1 MSFLI
6 TGEWLTAHARER
18 VFEYGADDALRFLT
32 TSVVG
37 LDAAMAGEVLDG
49 SKRVVGDTH
58 SEIDV
63 VPDDAPEGETLRGE
77 LAARYRWHFAGVW
90 FDRSTK
96 KYRRPY
102 AVVTGWG
109 EDDTRRPTLETGE
122 NCNHSFPA
130 GRMVSRL
137 CGGDMESWSFYR
149 CVRYMNDRVHD
160 LCVRMQVPGRPP
172 GEEMV
177 LWSNV
182 DAPPLWWPV
191 ARDPA
196 VALAAYLAEF
206 GSLDERG
213 AHIEYARERKA
224 SERAKETLAAA
235 GIVPPVAPEPAPE
248 PPAEPRPLPRP
259 TADLLR
265 ELLPDDTPK
274 HVAEGIM
281 RTMTDDETPKPVR
294 VTDPTEAPY
303 AWVAR
308 DGGLWLCRGYM
319 DHKATAL
326 GVAEALGMS
335 LDRWQGNGD
344 HALGELGWAKV
355 GRDAQNEPFAW
366 IDPTKTPTD
375 PQFDAVV
382 RWLVHN
388 KADPLDV
395 QAWANS
401 RKRPE

>member
-18 VFEYGADDALRFLT
+18 VFEYGADDAVRFLT
-32 TSVVG
+32 TSIVG
-37 LDAAMAGEVLDG
+37 LGTDLAGEVLSG
-49 SKRVVGDTH
+49 GKRVVGDSRT
-58 SEIDV
+58 EIDV
-63 VPDDAPEGETLRGE
+63 VADDTPEGAEARAA

-90 FDRSTK
+90 FDRSAK
-96 KYRRPY
+96 KFRRPY

-109 EDDTRRPTLETGE
+109 ENDIQPERVRNRYHNKPEKSML
-122 NCNHSFPA
+122 A
-130 GRMVSRL
+130 RYA
-137 CGGDMESWSFYR
+137 GGDPEGWSYFR
-149 CVRYMNDRVHD
+149 CVHYMNDRVHD
-160 LCVRMQVPGRPP
+160 LCVRMAVPGRH
-172 GEEMV
+172 GENMV
-177 LWSNV
+177 LWANV

-191 ARDPA
+191 SRDPA
-196 VALAAYLAEF
+196 AALAEWMAEF
-206 GSLDERG
+206 GSLEERG
-213 AHIEYARERKA
+213 AHVEAARDRA
-224 SERAKETLAAA
+224 ATARAKETLAAA
-235 GIVPPVAPEPAPE
+235 GIATAPPE
-248 PPAEPRPLPRP
+248 PPPPVGSGDPPPVPLP

-265 ELLPDDTPK
+265 ELLPADTPK

-281 RTMTDDETPKPVR
+281 RTLTDDETPKPVR

-326 GVAEALGMS
+326 GVAEALGMN

-355 GRDAQNEPFAW
+355 GRDAQNEAFAW
-366 IDPTKTPTD
+366 IDPVKTPTD
-375 PQFDAVV
+375 PQFDAVA

-388 KADPLDV
+388 KADPLNI
-395 QAWANS
+395 QAWADR
-401 RKRPE
+401 RKRPD